1 MKFYRSYA
9 CTFTAFVFSFVLSLA
24 VFAMISCGGST
35 TPTTATTGTV
45 NLSMTDPATCTF
57 AFSHVYVTVTK
68 VTANIDPNADPNGSG
83 WQTLIDLT
91 NSPMQIDLLSLASPT
106 TVCLLKS
113 LGASGPLPPGK
124 YQQIRLYLLD
134 NSTSSSGSNLCQN
147 NTGWNCV
154 VSGTSQNPVY
164 SELQLS
170 SEVQTGIKIPS
181 TNITSGGLTVTAGQ
195 SVDLNIDFQSCA
207 SIVHEG
213 NGMYRLKPVL
223 FAGEVSKNMNSI
235 SGQVVDKS
243 NSNPVPNATVLFE
256 QPSGGSEMIID
267 STVTDSNGNFF
278 VCPLPGSSY
287 DIVVAAQVSGGSGT
301 KTYNPTIAFS
311 VPLGTNLG
319 QIPLVPET
327 LSTAVTGGAGTLKGQ
342 VDTSSHSE
350 AVSLIPTMSATPTGG
365 SATDVII
372 PVFTVNGTALLA
384 TGQPPTVVTV
394 SPATPACTVAGANC
408 YNYALTVSASN
419 PSIGTFSSGSVTF
432 GAPAAGNVIYKLTA
446 TSAGCTT
453 TGTDS
458 QTTPSPGVTADGTV
472 TLPDLKLTG
481 CN

>member
-1 MKFYRSYA
+1 MSISRSHVRA
-9 CTFTAFVFSFVLSLA
+9 HTALALSLVLSFSVAAFV
-24 VFAMISCGGST
+24 SCGGST

-45 NLSMTDPATCTF
+45 NVSMTDPATCTF
-57 AFSHVYVTVTK
+57 AFSHIYVTVTK
-68 VTANIDPNADPNGSG
+68 VTANIDANADSSGNG
-83 WQTLIDLT
+83 WQTLVDLT
-91 NSPMQIDLLSLASPT
+91 KAPMQIDLLSLANPSA
-106 TVCLLKS
+106 VCLLKS

-134 NSTSSSGSNLCQN
+134 NKTPTSNSNLCQN

-154 VSGTSQNPVY
+154 VSGTNQSPTY
-164 SELQLS
+164 SELQLP

-181 TNITSGGLTVTAGQ
+181 PNITSGGLTVTAGQ

-207 SIVHEG
+207 SIVHQG

-243 NSNPVPNATVLFE
+243 TSNPIANATVLFE
-256 QPSGGSEMIID
+256 QPSGGVEMIMD
-267 STVTDSNGNFF
+267 STTTDSNGNFF
-278 VCPLPGSSY
+278 VCPLPGTNY
-287 DIVVAAQVSGGSGT
+287 DIVVAAQAGGSSGT
-301 KTYNPTIAFS
+301 TTYNPTIAFS

-327 LSTAVTGGAGTLKGQ
+327 SSTATTGGAATLAGQ
-342 VDTSSHSE
+342 VDTSSNSE
-350 AVSLIPTMSATPTGG
+350 TVTLTPTMSATPTGG

-372 PVFTVNGTALLA
+372 PVFAVNGTALLA
-384 TGQPPTVVTV
+384 TGQPPAVVTTT
-394 SPATPACTVAGANC
+394 PATPACTVAGANC
-408 YNYALTVSASN
+408 YNYALTVPASN
-419 PSIGTFSSGSVTF
+419 ASIGTFSSGAITY
-432 GAPAAGNVIYKLTA
+432 GDPASGNVIYKLTA
-446 TSAGCTT
+446 VSAGCTT

-458 QTTPSPGVTADGTV
+458 QTTPSPGVIADGTV